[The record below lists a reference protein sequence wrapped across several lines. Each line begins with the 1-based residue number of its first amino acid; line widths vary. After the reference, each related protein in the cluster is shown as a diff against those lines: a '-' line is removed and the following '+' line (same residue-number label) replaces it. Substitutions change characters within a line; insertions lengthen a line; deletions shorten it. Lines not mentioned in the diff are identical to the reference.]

1 MATPSLFVRVGLFP
15 NEGPQV
21 SAQPPHDGQWPG
33 PMALLTLLTDFGTAD
48 GYAGA
53 LVGAVLRAAPR
64 LRVETITHGVPPGDI
79 GAGSYWLAASA
90 PAFPDGTVH
99 CVVVDPGVG
108 TDRPLVACRI
118 DGQLVLAPDNGLLH
132 FLWQRGRQRLAVRVD
147 LARFRP
153 PVLSS
158 TFHGR
163 DLIGPLAAR
172 MAQGDLEPEAMGT
185 RLHSPHLISEFLPEG
200 DENGTGAKVVVV
212 DRFGNV
218 ITTVAQTPWYSPLP
232 AAVSLPSGRL
242 VSQVVRTYSEIEGDA
257 GILWNSAGHLEIAG
271 KGTSAAATLGLRP
284 GDHLRVLW
292 DSGVGDVAARTA
304 EASSG

>member
-1 MATPSLFVRVGLFP
+1 
-15 NEGPQV
+15 
-21 SAQPPHDGQWPG
+21 
-33 PMALLTLLTDFGTAD
+33 MALLTLLTDFGTAD

-53 LVGAVLRAAPR
+53 LIGAVLRAAPQ

-108 TDRPLVACRI
+108 TDRPLVACEI

-132 FLWQRGRQRLAVRVD
+132 FLWQRGRQRRAVRVD
-147 LARFRP
+147 LARYRP
-153 PVLSS
+153 PVLSP

-172 MAQGDLEPEAMGT
+172 MAQGALKLEALGP
-185 RLHSPHLISEFLPEG
+185 RLHSPQLIPEFLPEG
-200 DENGTGAKVVVV
+200 DETGTGARVVAV

-218 ITTVAQTPWYSPLP
+218 ITAVARTPWYAPVP
-232 AAVSLPSGRL
+232 AAVLLPSGRL
-242 VSQVVRTYSEIEGDA
+242 VSQVVTTYAEIDGDV
-257 GILWNSAGHLEIAG
+257 GILWNSAGHLELAG
-271 KGTSAAATLGLRP
+271 RGSSAADGLGVKP

-292 DSGVGDVAARTA
+292 EGGAGELAPQTA
-304 EASSG
+304 EASSL

>member
-1 MATPSLFVRVGLFP
+1 
-15 NEGPQV
+15 
-21 SAQPPHDGQWPG
+21 
-33 PMALLTLLTDFGTAD
+33 MALLTLLTDFGTAD

-53 LVGAVLRAAPR
+53 LVGAVLRAAPQ
-64 LRVETITHGVPPGDI
+64 LRVETITHGVPPGDL

-90 PAFPDGTVH
+90 PAFPEGTVH

-108 TDRPLVACRI
+108 TSRPLVACQV
-118 DGQLVLAPDNGLLH
+118 DGQLVVAPDNGLLH

-147 LARFRP
+147 LEQHRP

-172 MAQGDLEPEAMGT
+172 LAQGALQLETLGQ
-185 RLHSPHLISEFLPEG
+185 RLHSPQLIPEFLPEG
-200 DENGTGAKVVVV
+200 DEHGTRARVVAV

-218 ITTVAQTPWYSPLP
+218 ITAVARTPWYSPIP

-242 VSQVVRTYSEIEGDA
+242 VSQVVTTYAEIEGEA

-271 KGTSAAATLGLRP
+271 KGTSAAAGLGLQP
-284 GDHLRVLW
+284 GDCLRVLW
-292 DSGVGDVAARTA
+292 DGGIGERVAEAA
-304 EASSG
+304 EASSR